1 MKGKNVDVAFLGKCS
16 SEFFKMESD
25 NKALSGL
32 AMKFFQTLMYYTPL
46 LVFCFPDKFWLFM
59 GELLLML
66 RWKTVLLFSL

>member
-46 LVFCFPDKFWLFM
+46 LVFCFPDKF
-59 GELLLML
+59 
-66 RWKTVLLFSL
+66 